1 MSAIRKIYVVGEI
14 NDDSYLAFTKKL
26 DKLEA
31 ESIAP
36 IVLELCSEGGS
47 AYSGMAF
54 AGKIRACRCKI
65 FVHAYGVVMSA
76 ATAILAAA
84 DKRTVD
90 TDCLIMIH
98 DEETKVN
105 GPEADVTKALVQMR
119 KEEQQ
124 WADFFES
131 VTGTPSKVWRDMSEA
146 TTYLRAEEAL
156 QLGLVDNIS
165 KSFDKTFKTK

>member
-1 MSAIRKIYVVGEI
+1 MSAIRKIYVVGDI
-14 NDDSYLAFTKKL
+14 DDESFLAFSKRL

-31 ESIAP
+31 ASVAP

-54 AGKIRACRCKI
+54 AGKIRACRCKV

-76 ATAILAAA
+76 ATAILAAG
-84 DKRTVD
+84 DRRTVD

-98 DEETKVN
+98 DGSQKVN
-105 GPEADVTKALVQMR
+105 GPEVDVTKALVQMR

-131 VTGTPSKVWRDMSEA
+131 VTGTPSKVWRDISQA
-146 TTYLRAEEAL
+146 TTYLRADEAM
-156 QLGLVDNIS
+156 QLGLVDHIS
-165 KSFDKTFKTK
+165 KPFEKITNK